1 MRLLPRTLTSRLVV
15 TAVVLVAVVSLLI
28 ATATTLAM
36 RSYLDGRLDDQV
48 RDAFAASAGQ
58 RGAGQR
64 PRQFS
69 GVGTLRAAYP
79 DDAEAGGYAVVEN
92 ESDSGAREDDANPGG
107 NAPRSQELSTE
118 ALDSLAQVP
127 TDGQPRNV
135 EVPGLGTYRVLARD
149 VTLVGGSA
157 RSGTA
162 TTSTPGTV
170 VVGLPTSDAQAILGR
185 LVGLEAVL
193 TILAVLAA
201 GGVGLIVVRRQLRPL
216 REVADT
222 AERVSELPL
231 ASGSIDLTD
240 RVPTHLT
247 DERNE
252 IGQVG
257 ASLNA
262 LLAHVESALAARHRS
277 EQQVRQFVA
286 DASHE
291 LRTPLAT
298 IQGYSELARQH
309 PEDSETV
316 LTALSKVET
325 ESVRMTALV
334 GDLLMLARLDA
345 GRALERE
352 PVDLTMLL
360 LEAVSDARVLAPQ
373 HRWRLDLPDH
383 VMEVPGDA
391 LALHQVV
398 TNLLTNARKYT
409 PSGTTVTVTA
419 RGPAAEARSDAVVVR
434 VHDDGPGFSE
444 ELVST
449 AFERFARGDAA
460 RTRTLGGQE
469 SGAGL
474 GLSLVRAIVEAHHGS
489 ASLTSAPGDTAITI
503 VLPAQ

>member
-36 RSYLDGRLDDQV
+36 RFYLDGRLNDQV
-48 RDAFAASAGQ
+48 RDAFAASAG
-58 RGAGQR
+58 RRGPGAG
-64 PRQFS
+64 PGQFS
-69 GVGTLRAAYP
+69 GVGTLRAVYP
-79 DDAEAGGYAVVEN
+79 DNAEAGGFAVVDGGA
-92 ESDSGAREDDANPGG
+92 DSGGRQDSPNPDGS
-107 NAPRSQELSTE
+107 APRSEELSIE
-118 ALDSLAQVP
+118 ALDSLADVP
-127 TDGQPRNV
+127 GNGQPRDV
-135 EVPGLGTYRVLARD
+135 DIPGLGTYRVMAREVTLIGGDPRSGD
-149 VTLVGGSA
+149 VT
-157 RSGTA
+157 TP

-170 VVGLPTSDAQAILGR
+170 VVGLPTADAQAILGR
-185 LVGLEAVL
+185 LIGLEAVL
-193 TILAVLAA
+193 TIVAVLAA

-240 RVPTHLT
+240 RVSTHLT

-257 ASLNA
+257 ASLNT
-262 LLAHVESALAARHRS
+262 LLAHVQSALAARHRS

-298 IQGYSELARQH
+298 IQGYAELARQH
-309 PEDSETV
+309 PENPETV

-345 GRALERE
+345 GRALERQ

-360 LEAVSDARVLAPQ
+360 IEAVSDARVLAPEHQ
-373 HRWRLDLPDH
+373 WRLDLPDH
-383 VMEVPGDA
+383 VLEVPGDA

-398 TNLLTNARKYT
+398 TNLLTNVRKYT
-409 PSGTTVTVTA
+409 PAGTTVTVSA
-419 RGPAAEARSDAVVVR
+419 QPGPDDMVVR
-434 VHDDGPGFSE
+434 VRDDGPGFPE
-444 ELVST
+444 ELVGT

-460 RTRTLGGQE
+460 RTRTLDGQE
-469 SGAGL
+469 SGVGL
-474 GLSLVRAIVEAHHGS
+474 GLSLVRAIVEAHAGA
-489 ASLTSAPGDTAITI
+489 ASLSSVPGDTAITV
-503 VLPAQ
+503 VLPVR